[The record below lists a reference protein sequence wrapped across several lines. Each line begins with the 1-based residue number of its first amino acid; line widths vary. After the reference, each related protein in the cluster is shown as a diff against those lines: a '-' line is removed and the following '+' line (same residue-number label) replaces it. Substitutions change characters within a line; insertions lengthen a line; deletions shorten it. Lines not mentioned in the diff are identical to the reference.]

1 MGKIVNG
8 IFKTNYTVPTG
19 KYNIT
24 ASVDNQKLST
34 NLNYN
39 PNVNSDVPD
48 EIYLDIAKLTSH
60 PDEDKTTKIVGIV
73 CGVIAFLIIFIFVLL
88 PWIASVVAA
97 AAISNSMEIALSAV
111 AIDSATISQL
121 WSSISSMGVM

>member
-1 MGKIVNG
+1 MNDGSCLG
-8 IFKTNYTVPTG
+8 
-19 KYNIT
+19 
-24 ASVDNQKLST
+24 A
-34 NLNYN
+34 
-39 PNVNSDVPD
+39 
-48 EIYLDIAKLTSH
+48 AKLTSH
-60 PDEDKTTKIVGIV
+60 PDKDKICIIV
-73 CGVIAFLIIFIFVLL
+73 CIMSAVVALLIAIILLVLV